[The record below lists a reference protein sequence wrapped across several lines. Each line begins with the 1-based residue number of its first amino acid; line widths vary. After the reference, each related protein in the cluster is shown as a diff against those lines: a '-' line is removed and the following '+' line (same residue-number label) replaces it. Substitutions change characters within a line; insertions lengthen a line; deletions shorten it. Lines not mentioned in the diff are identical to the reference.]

1 MDINILKNLIYLLP
15 DSYKLCLV
23 GGAVRDLLLN
33 REVNDLDCLLVCGDL
48 HKLIDILEKNGI
60 TVIKDGLPFLH
71 IRFFFNG
78 TEIEVSVPRKEAYR
92 SDSRNPIVVHGT
104 LLEEIMRRDFTIN
117 SLLLDLNK
125 FFESKNLLKSI
136 IDLSNGLQDIQKRV
150 IRSNNNPEIMLNEDP
165 VRVLRALRFASKYN
179 FTIEVSLKNAI
190 VNFDVNRFDIVS
202 KERIRDEFIK
212 CVNVNVNFFEYEN
225 LIKHFFGIDINS
237 INNKEAVIEHI
248 NKAIQ
253 LSDTTDMKLV
263 ALFHD
268 LGKFYTE
275 SWNNKQSRFAYIGHE
290 RISTDIAK
298 RFLKEYKFTN
308 KQQKFVVQIVSEHMN
323 IKFIKNRRQVKQIKY
338 ILKHKEYINSLVK
351 FNAIDWLSKPVN
363 WQQQMNT
370 NQKQKTIEKIV
381 STILNNVPDRDTR
394 KNIAKKK
401 GNYTDNLAI
410 YIRDK
415 IANN

>member
-1 MDINILKNLIYLLP
+1 
-15 DSYKLCLV
+15 
-23 GGAVRDLLLN
+23 
-33 REVNDLDCLLVCGDL
+33 
-48 HKLIDILEKNGI
+48 
-60 TVIKDGLPFLH
+60 
-71 IRFFFNG
+71 
-78 TEIEVSVPRKEAYR
+78 
-92 SDSRNPIVVHGT
+92 
-104 LLEEIMRRDFTIN
+104 
-117 SLLLDLNK
+117 
-125 FFESKNLLKSI
+125 
-136 IDLSNGLQDIQKRV
+136 
-150 IRSNNNPEIMLNEDP
+150 
-165 VRVLRALRFASKYN
+165 
-179 FTIEVSLKNAI
+179 
-190 VNFDVNRFDIVS
+190 
-202 KERIRDEFIK
+202 
-212 CVNVNVNFFEYEN
+212 
-225 LIKHFFGIDINS
+225 
-237 INNKEAVIEHI
+237 
-248 NKAIQ
+248 
-253 LSDTTDMKLV
+253 MKLV